1 VNSLVNDLIMPLIAL
16 VGGWAKLDDLRMGPF
31 NYGKLIANVL
41 HFFIVA
47 FVLFLVV
54 KAMNKAKTIIVKDED
69 DDSGEGKAPLV

>member
-1 VNSLVNDLIMPLIAL
+1 V
-16 VGGWAKLDDLRMGPF
+16 GPF

-69 DDSGEGKAPLV
+69 DDKADGNVPLL